1 MAAADAVNHHDN
13 HGHDG
18 HGHSDHGHDGH
29 GHHAPFIAH
38 HFEGPQ
44 QQYDAGKLGIWL
56 FLVTEILFF
65 SGLFCAYT
73 IYRYHHPEIF
83 MRASEFL
90 DTTLGALNTLVLLFS
105 SLTMAWAV
113 RASQLQQKDLAFRM
127 VLITI
132 FCATFFLGVKA
143 VEYNHK
149 WQMGIFVAWFFNYTP
164 GHHSDTDFRYILSV
178 VPAIALVL
186 SVLLSFVSGSKETAR
201 FWRGFALG
209 LAGYFGGLV
218 GGTFYQ
224 DQFAKTE
231 SHGDSHAVAGA
242 ADSHDHAKE
251 DHSKEDHAKDDH
263 SKDAAASHDSK
274 EVAKDEHKG
283 EPAGA
288 HSAKAPLPNDI
299 GLFFSIYYF
308 MTGLHAFHIIAGVIA
323 LGWLLFRISHN
334 HFRADYFGPVDN
346 VGLYWH
352 IVDLIWIY
360 LFPLLYLIG

>member
-1 MAAADAVNHHDN
+1 MAAADAATHHDN

-18 HGHSDHGHDGH
+18 HDDHGH

-143 VEYNHK
+143 VEYNVK
-149 WQMGIFVAWFFNYTP
+149 WQMGIFVAWFFDYHDPNKAV
-164 GHHSDTDFRYILSV
+164 DFRLALSIA
-178 VPAIALVL
+178 PAIAIVL
-186 SVLLSFVSGSKETAR
+186 SLLFSFISGSKESAR

-209 LAGYFGGLV
+209 VAGYFAGLV
-218 GGTFYQ
+218 GGTYYEENFGH
-224 DQFAKTE
+224 K

-251 DHSKEDHAKDDH
+251 DHAKDDHAKD
-263 SKDAAASHDSK
+263 AAVAHDSK
-274 EVAKDEHKG
+274 EVAKEEHKS
-283 EPAGA
+283 EPAVA
-288 HSAKAPLPNDI
+288 HSAEAPLPNDI